1 MQMSGLQ
8 NDLFMKQIRI
18 MMALWLFA
26 LMAHADSKFL
36 VFQAYDGTETPVETE
51 NLIITFGDGNLV
63 TNKDVVLPLSEI
75 NKMFFSNTVGINDIL
90 ADEADGEVSVFL
102 PSGVECGTYH
112 NMNIARASLHPG
124 VYILKSRSKSVKVII
139 K

>member
-1 MQMSGLQ
+1 
-8 NDLFMKQIRI
+8 MKRI
-18 MMALWLFA
+18 VCIMALVLSVG
-26 LMAHADSKFL
+26 MAHADFKYL
-36 VFQAYDGTETPVETE
+36 VFQSYDGTETSVETE
-51 NLIITFGDGNLV
+51 SLVITFGDGNLV
-63 TNKDVVLPLSEI
+63 TNKDLVLPLSEL

-90 ADEADGEVSVFL
+90 ADEADGEVRVFL

-124 VYILKSRSKSVKVII
+124 VYILKTRSKSVKVII

>member
-1 MQMSGLQ
+1 
-8 NDLFMKQIRI
+8 MKRI
-18 MMALWLFA
+18 VCIMALVLSVG
-26 LMAHADSKFL
+26 MAHADFKYL
-36 VFQAYDGTETPVETE
+36 VFQSYDGTETSVETE
-51 NLIITFGDGNLV
+51 SLVITFGDGNLV
-63 TNKDVVLPLSEI
+63 TNKDLVLPLSEL

-90 ADEADGEVSVFL
+90 ADEADGEVHVFL